1 MPPMNSRRSRGSS
14 WTLLIVGA
22 VGLVIAGGFVV
33 LRMRSQESNADSAA
47 AAASASSVAELEAL
61 LDSPAASAVAGSADP
76 RKNHIL
82 SKASLPDAI
91 EVARPMMN
99 NTVGKLD
106 VGSALLAMW
115 ASKNLS
121 WQALDALPETSPALF
136 KRDPEAERGRRLC
149 MSGTVLEIRAE
160 KTMANRL
167 VEDKALP
174 LIEQPP
180 ANGFGSESAQG
191 TSYRTAE
198 ALASASASGAAPV
211 DPLLLQGMDFAVP
224 DGGKVYFAT
233 LQSKPD
239 SPPEGARQA
248 RSVPRSSLFVEV
260 IAVRSSGNLVDGSD
274 ARVCGVLTGVT
285 APSGVT
291 SAAVVDSSAI
301 HRIVGM
307 FDLPQ
312 NHAPL
317 GVEVAAQHG

>member
-1 MPPMNSRRSRGSS
+1 MTSRRSRGTP
-14 WTLLIVGA
+14 WALLIIAGA
-22 VGLVIAGGFVV
+22 VGLVIIGGFVV
-33 LRMRSQESNADSAA
+33 LRMRSQGSSADPGAA
-47 AAASASSVAELEAL
+47 AGSASSVAELEAL
-61 LDSPAASAVAGSADP
+61 LESPAGSAAASVADP

-91 EVARPMMN
+91 EVARPMMS

-121 WQALDALPETSPALF
+121 WQALEALPETTPALF

-174 LIEQPP
+174 LIEQPSTT
-180 ANGFGSESAQG
+180 GFGSESSAG
-191 TSYRTAE
+191 TTYGSAE
-198 ALASASASGAAPV
+198 ALASASASGTPAI
-211 DPLLLQGMDFAVP
+211 DPLMLQAMDFAVP

-233 LQSKPD
+233 LQSKPE
-239 SPPEGARQA
+239 SQPEGTRPVRA
-248 RSVPRSSLFVEV
+248 VPRSSLFVEV

-285 APSGVT
+285 APPSGL
-291 SAAVVDSSAI
+291 SSPAALDSSAI

-312 NHAPL
+312 NRAPM